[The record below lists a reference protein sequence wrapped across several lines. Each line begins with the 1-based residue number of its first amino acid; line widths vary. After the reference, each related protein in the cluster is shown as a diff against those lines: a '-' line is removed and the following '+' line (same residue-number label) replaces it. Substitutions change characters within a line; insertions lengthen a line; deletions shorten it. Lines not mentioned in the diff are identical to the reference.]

1 MPPELGNTHVG
12 NGPSQGIVLQPPA
25 HFQVFDNN
33 GMKPLDKVGG
43 ELVSGVLLD
52 IGDAGEEPG

>member
-1 MPPELGNTHVG
+1 M
-12 NGPSQGIVLQPPA
+12 
-25 HFQVFDNN
+25 
-33 GMKPLDKVGG
+33 DKVGG